1 MQCAL
6 DFEIKVVLV
15 LFLDNVTE
23 TGGGD
28 KEGFVGNGFVWEDSQ
43 HVVPTE
49 LLLANR
55 CLGIIAFLV
64 AVPTRLICKNKKR
77 HQK

>member
-1 MQCAL
+1 M
-6 DFEIKVVLV
+6 V

-28 KEGFVGNGFVWEDSQ
+28 KEGFVGNGPVWEDSQ
-43 HVVPTE
+43 HVVSTE

-55 CLGIIAFLV
+55 RLGIIAFLV
-64 AVPTRLICKNKKR
+64 AVPTRLICKK
-77 HQK
+77 QKATSKV